1 MPKAWCDLFRGSLIT
16 KLHGDPDINVHVG
29 FISALSSCP
38 RVFRPNNKSAGR
50 SDTESCFRLSGV
62 FTAGTAWRLLLCSH
76 RLYDPS
82 TEQLSRL
89 QLLFEP
95 MQLPSFS
102 PCSRQCAVVISE
114 AEQDRAPW
122 CDTDAPRFFLCCFA
136 KNESCRLSDTIECVL
151 RRLPVVMAQT
161 CVRAVISCAPS
172 IFVR

>member
-1 MPKAWCDLFRGSLIT
+1 MPKAWCDLFFNNKASWWYS
-16 KLHGDPDINVHVG
+16 DIG
-29 FISALSSCP
+29 FISVLSSCP
-38 RVFRPNNKSAGR
+38 NVFRPNKSAGR
-50 SDTESCFRLSGV
+50 SDTQSCFRLSGV

-122 CDTDAPRFFLCCFA
+122 CDTDAPRFFFFSVVLPKMKA
-136 KNESCRLSDTIECVL
+136 VDYLILLSVFWDAFLSLWPKPASELWYRVL
-151 RRLPVVMAQT
+151 LL
-161 CVRAVISCAPS
+161 
-172 IFVR
+172 FLWDN